1 MPLTLQALVEAWP
14 AVVATLRSSNAM
26 LGAVVED
33 AQPVALDGSRLVLAF
48 AADAAFMRKKAEDRA
63 SRTALSD
70 AVTKVTGRSLS
81 LDYELRDLDDSA
93 EPVTLSAEELVRRL
107 KDEFDA
113 EELPA
118 AVEEEAN

>member
-1 MPLTLQALVEAWP
+1 MPLTLQALVQAWP

-26 LGAVVED
+26 LGAVIED
-33 AQPVALDGSRLVLAF
+33 AQPVSLDGSRLVLAF

-63 SRTALSD
+63 SRTALSE
-70 AVTKVTGRSLS
+70 AVTRVTGRSLS
-81 LDYELRDLDDSA
+81 LDYELRELDDPV

-113 EELPA
+113 EELPSA
-118 AVEEEAN
+118 EEEAH

>member
-1 MPLTLQALVEAWP
+1 
-14 AVVATLRSSNAM
+14 M
-26 LGAVVED
+26 LGAVIED
-33 AQPVALDGSRLVLAF
+33 AQPVALNGSRLVLAF

-63 SRTALSD
+63 SRSALSD

-81 LDYELRDLDDSA
+81 LDYELRELDGPAESA
-93 EPVTLSAEELVRRL
+93 TLSAEELVRRL

-118 AVEEEAN
+118 VEEEAN

>member
-1 MPLTLQALVEAWP
+1 MPLTLHALVEAWP
-14 AVVATLRSSNAM
+14 AVVATLRASNAM
-26 LGAVVED
+26 LGAVIED
-33 AQPVALDGSRLVLAF
+33 AQPVALNGSRLVLAF

-63 SRTALSD
+63 SRSALSD

-81 LDYELRDLDDSA
+81 LDYELRELDGPAESA
-93 EPVTLSAEELVRRL
+93 TLSAEELVRRL

-118 AVEEEAN
+118 VEEEAN

>member
-1 MPLTLQALVEAWP
+1 
-14 AVVATLRSSNAM
+14 M

-63 SRTALSD
+63 SRSALSD

-81 LDYELRDLDDSA
+81 LDYELRELDDPA
-93 EPVTLSAEELVRRL
+93 EPLTLSAEELVRRL

-118 AVEEEAN
+118 VEEEAN

>member
-1 MPLTLQALVEAWP
+1 
-14 AVVATLRSSNAM
+14 M
-26 LGAVVED
+26 LGAVIED

-63 SRTALSD
+63 SRSALSD

-81 LDYELRDLDDSA
+81 LDYELRELDDPA

-118 AVEEEAN
+118 VEEEAN

>member
-1 MPLTLQALVEAWP
+1 MPLTLPALVEAWP
-14 AVVATLRSSNAM
+14 AVVATLRASNAM
-26 LGAVVED
+26 LGAVIED
-33 AQPVALDGSRLVLAF
+33 AQPVALNGSRLVLAF

-63 SRTALSD
+63 SRSALSD

-81 LDYELRDLDDSA
+81 LDYELRELDGPAESA
-93 EPVTLSAEELVRRL
+93 TLSAEELVRRL

-118 AVEEEAN
+118 VEEEAN

>member
-1 MPLTLQALVEAWP
+1 MPLTLHALVEAWP

-26 LGAVVED
+26 LGAVIED

-63 SRTALSD
+63 SRSALSD

-81 LDYELRDLDDSA
+81 LDYELRELDDPA

-118 AVEEEAN
+118 VEEEAN